1 MAEGLGLW
9 LRRAREARKL
19 TLDEVEQALRIRS
32 RYLQALEVGD
42 FSALPG
48 EIQARG
54 FLRNYAR
61 FLGLPVEEA
70 MARYEAEVQGRPMQP
85 RPRSTAGDTQ
95 DAILKRPA
103 VFPPPPGEGEME
115 VAAARPVAANRLLPI
130 LLASMAVFLVIA
142 VGGFIYLQFFSKPAV
157 ATPATPPNGL
167 AATSVAVTM
176 PLSSTAFRPSA
187 DGTVV
192 VRLEPQ
198 EHAWVR
204 IAADANVAFEGIATP
219 GQALQF
225 AARESLTVATGNGGA
240 FHLYVN
246 NDDWG
251 ALGAEGQVVR
261 RGWSPTGELALQ
273 SP

>member
-9 LRRAREARKL
+9 LRRTREARKL
-19 TLDEVEQALRIRS
+19 TLDEVEQALRIRR

-42 FSALPG
+42 FNALPG

-85 RPRSTAGDTQ
+85 QPRSTAGDTQ
-95 DAILKRPA
+95 DAVLKRPT
-103 VFPPPPGEGEME
+103 VFPPPPGESEE
-115 VAAARPVAANRLLPI
+115 VAASRPAATNRLLPI
-130 LLASMAVFLVIA
+130 LLTTMAVFLVIT
-142 VGGFIYLQFFSKPAV
+142 VGGFIYLQFFNKPAA
-157 ATPATPPNGL
+157 ATPTTPPPKAL
-167 AATSVAVTM
+167 AATSVAATM

-187 DGTVV
+187 DGTVA

-204 IAADANVAFEGIATP
+204 ITADASVVFEGIAAP
-219 GQALQF
+219 GQTLQF

-261 RGWSPTGELALQ
+261 RGWSPTGEVTLQ

>member
-19 TLDEVEQALRIRS
+19 TLDEAEQALRIRR

-70 MARYEAEVQGRPMQP
+70 MARYEAEVQGRPVQP
-85 RPRSTAGDTQ
+85 QPRSTAGDAQ

-103 VFPPPPGEGEME
+103 VFPPPPGESELEG
-115 VAAARPVAANRLLPI
+115 AASRPIAANRLLPT
-130 LLASMAVFLVIA
+130 LLATMAVFLVIA
-142 VGGFIYLQFFSKPAV
+142 VAGFIYLQFFSKPTV
-157 ATPATPPNGL
+157 VTPTAPLNAL
-167 AATSVAVTM
+167 SATSVAVTM
-176 PLSSTAFRPSA
+176 PLSTAAFRPA
-187 DGTVV
+187 TDGTVA

-204 IAADANVAFEGIATP
+204 IATDANVVFEGIAAP
-219 GQALQF
+219 GQSLQF
-225 AARESLTVATGNGGA
+225 VARESLTVATGNGGA

-261 RGWSPTGELALQ
+261 RGWSPTGEVALQ